1 MEIIYKGRQ
10 QGKTAELIK
19 WSAENQTYIVV
30 ANRNAAQ
37 NVARQAQEMGYENM
51 PFPITIEEVVRY
63 GFRGT
68 YIKKVLVDD
77 VDLIIQQLLGM
88 VECEIMTLN
97 KTDGEKQ

>member
-19 WSAENQTYIVV
+19 RSAKTGAYIVV
-30 ANRNAAQ
+30 PSRNHAL
-37 NVARQAQEMGYENM
+37 NVVRQAQEMGYENM
-51 PFPITIEEVVRY
+51 PFPITIEEVIRY

-97 KTDGEKQ
+97 KTDGEK